1 MQPEQIADVVR
12 FLFSGEA
19 SAING
24 QTVPVD
30 DGFLIFKRS

>member
-1 MQPEQIADVVR
+1 MT
-12 FLFSGEA
+12 FLFSPEA